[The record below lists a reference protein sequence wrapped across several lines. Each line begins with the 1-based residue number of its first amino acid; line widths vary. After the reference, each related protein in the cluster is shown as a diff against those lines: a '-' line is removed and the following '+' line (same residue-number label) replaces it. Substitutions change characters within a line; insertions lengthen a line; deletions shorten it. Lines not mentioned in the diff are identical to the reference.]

1 MSFSTN
7 IGNLVLNVVLKDIFH
22 YIKFIEVYQFISNEL
37 LNQIFCVIV
46 ILIVSR
52 VVPDEWKVFFY
63 SLQLLMY

>member
-1 MSFSTN
+1 MAFLTN

>member
-1 MSFSTN
+1 MAFWTN

-52 VVPDEWKVFFY
+52 VVPDE
-63 SLQLLMY
+63 

>member
-1 MSFSTN
+1 MAFWTN
-7 IGNLVLNVVLKDIFH
+7 IWNLVLNVVLKDLFH